1 MTSFTAYYGLIA
13 LTGIERLVELVVG
26 KRNLAW
32 SLSQGGTEFGQG
44 HWPWM
49 VTLHTG
55 FLFACVIEV
64 AWLQPSFE
72 PLIGFIALAVAL
84 GCQVLRWWCIRT
96 LGHHWN
102 PRVVVIPNASR
113 VTGGPYRWFPH
124 PNYVA
129 VVLEGVALPMVH
141 GAWRTALVFT
151 VLNAWLLRTR
161 IQCENDAL
169 EKLSDGNHDE

>member
-1 MTSFTAYYGLIA
+1 MTTYTAFYALIG

-32 SLSQGGTEFGQG
+32 SMEQGGVEFGQG

-64 AWLQPSFE
+64 AWLQPAFH
-72 PLIGFIALAVAL
+72 PIIGGIALALAI
-84 GCQVLRWWCIRT
+84 GCQGLRWWCIRT
-96 LGHHWN
+96 LAQHWN
-102 PRVVVIPNASR
+102 PRVVVIPGAKRIS
-113 VTGGPYRWFPH
+113 GGPYRWFPH

-129 VVLEGVALPMVH
+129 VIVEGVALPMVH
-141 GAWRTALVFT
+141 GAWRTALAFT

-161 IQCENDAL
+161 IRCENEAL
-169 EKLSDGNHDE
+169 QKLMETQSDN

>member
-1 MTSFTAYYGLIA
+1 MTTLHGFYILIA

-32 SLSQGGTEFGQG
+32 SKAQGGVEFGQG

-55 FLFACVIEV
+55 FLGACVLEV
-64 AWLQPSFE
+64 ALLETHFDPV
-72 PLIGFIALAVAL
+72 LGGIALTMAI
-84 GCQVLRWWCIRT
+84 GCQCLRWWCIRT

-102 PRVVVIPNASR
+102 PKVVVVPGAPRI
-113 VTGGPYRWFPH
+113 TGGPYRWFPH

-129 VVLEGVALPMVH
+129 VVLEGIALPMVH
-141 GAWRTALVFT
+141 GAWRTALAFT
-151 VLNAWLLRTR
+151 LLNAWLLRIR
-161 IQCENDAL
+161 ITCENQAL
-169 EKLSDGNHDE
+169 ADHLNVQHDT

>member
-1 MTSFTAYYGLIA
+1 MTTLHGFYILIA

-32 SLSQGGTEFGQG
+32 SMEQGGVEYGQG

-55 FLFACVIEV
+55 FLAACVLEV
-64 AWLQPSFE
+64 AFME
-72 PLIGFIALAVAL
+72 THFNAVIGSLALVTAI
-84 GCQVLRWWCIRT
+84 GCQGLRWWCIRT

-102 PRVVVIPNASR
+102 PKVVVIPGANR

-129 VVLEGVALPMVH
+129 VVLEGIALPMVH
-141 GAWRTALVFT
+141 GAWRTALAFSL
-151 VLNAWLLRTR
+151 LNAWLLRVR

-169 EKLSDGNHDE
+169 SAHLDANRDQ